1 MRFTSLKMHD
11 LSFSPE
17 SVSFPGSGCSECSM
31 LFMLVILGLDL
42 LLCLLAESI
51 TRISSGQAV
60 EMPFTKQEVYLA
72 IGDEIQRQQSIL
84 RR

>member
-1 MRFTSLKMHD
+1 
-11 LSFSPE
+11 
-17 SVSFPGSGCSECSM
+17 
-31 LFMLVILGLDL
+31 L
-42 LLCLLAESI
+42 LTESI